1 MTNMT
6 YVDSDNSYLTLWHS
20 QTLELKRSPL
30 DLINYYKV
38 SNEPNKQFLT
48 IQKLFAVRVT
58 KDGVTKHTKEWDQI
72 QPTK

>member
-1 MTNMT
+1 MT

-38 SNEPNKQFLT
+38 SNEPNNPFLT
-48 IQKLFAVRVT
+48 IQKLFAVLRVT
-58 KDGVTKHTKEWDQI
+58 KDGVTKQTRVLDET
-72 QPTK
+72 QPTR

>member
-1 MTNMT
+1 MT

-38 SNEPNKQFLT
+38 SNEPNKPFLT

-58 KDGVTKHTKEWDQI
+58 KNGVTKQTKEWDQI

>member
-1 MTNMT
+1 MT

-38 SNEPNKQFLT
+38 SNEPNNPFLT
-48 IQKLFAVRVT
+48 IQKLFAVLRVT
-58 KDGVTKHTKEWDQI
+58 KDGVTKQTKVLDEN
-72 QPTK
+72 QPTR